1 MRIAGFG
8 RFAGLVGA
16 YNGLRAYAF
25 RLGKTA
31 LKPANLC
38 SDLDEMKN
46 EIRDFEVPDIK
57 IAVTGGG
64 RVTQGAMELL
74 DVAGIKKVSV
84 EDFFNK
90 SGYNIAVYVQ
100 LEPEHYV
107 KHKDGLS
114 FNLQHFFDYP
124 DQYENN
130 FERFFS
136 HTDMLISAAYWA
148 PRAPVLFTLEQ
159 VKNKDF
165 AIKVIADITCDIN
178 GSVPTTKRASTIEE
192 PFYDYNRSTGELA
205 EPFSDDKNISIMA
218 VDNLPCELPKDAS
231 IDFGKMLSGNVIPAL
246 LGNDPID
253 MIKKATITLNGNLTE
268 NYKYLEDWVNG

>member
-1 MRIAGFG
+1 M
-8 RFAGLVGA
+8 
-16 YNGLRAYAF
+16 RAYAF